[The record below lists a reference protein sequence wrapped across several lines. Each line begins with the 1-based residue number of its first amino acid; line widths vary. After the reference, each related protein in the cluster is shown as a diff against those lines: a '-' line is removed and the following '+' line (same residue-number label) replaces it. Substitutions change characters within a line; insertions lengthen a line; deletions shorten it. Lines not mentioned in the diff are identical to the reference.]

1 MKTSITLALFAF
13 GSAKQAGQA
22 TKQQDDAA
30 PAAPQAATSDNS
42 YGYEAPANQESYA
55 PEPEHYEEAPTYMP
69 APKICVTCDDRAP
82 CWNGA
87 SCVPLVGEDRG
98 YATQEHGNYRRLQ
111 QQDGSSNYATPQ
123 TYAGQE
129 SYGGYAEAP
138 QVSVSLSCPC
148 GSVDT
153 RWNRVQNNVIL
164 WVAFGL
170 LFIPG
175 LWFLCK
181 GWDLS
186 SDSATP
192 DEWSALRV
200 GAGVVNM
207 VASLAYLTMALGYG
221 YTTKCNGRDF
231 YYARYVDWAI
241 TTPIMLWDLVTIADG
256 THSHEV
262 DRIFLVVID
271 FIMII
276 AGLVGELIEGTEKWA
291 FFGFSM
297 LLFVPI
303 MWFLCELANTTVANG
318 ESRTPVQELFR
329 RIAAITIISWM
340 GYPIIWVLASV
351 SGSTSSC
358 HVGGYATEAVGYG
371 AQATQ
376 EAGYR
381 MLQNG
386 AAGSATKMGIIT
398 VQGEA
403 YAYTVLDI
411 IAKTLMGWV
420 IVCFQ
425 PTANPPMWNPAKAI
439 IKNAVFIHKNR

>member
-42 YGYEAPANQESYA
+42 YGYEAPAQQESYA

-69 APKICVTCDDRAP
+69 APKICVTCDDHAP

-170 LFIPG
+170 LFLPG
-175 LWFLCK
+175 LWFLFK

-207 VASLAYLTMALGYG
+207 VASLAYLTMALGHG
-221 YTTKCNGRDF
+221 YVTKCNGRDF

-241 TTPIMLWDLVTIADG
+241 TTPIMLIDIVKVGGGSELTI
-256 THSHEV
+256 
-262 DRIFLVVID
+262 IFLVLMDI
-271 FIMII
+271 FMIVS
-276 AGLVGELIEGTEKWA
+276 GLIGELIEGSEKWA

-297 LLFVPI
+297 FAFMPI
-303 MWFLCELANTTVANG
+303 MWVLCTMAGILDSNDGLIPSST
-318 ESRTPVQELFR
+318 RDLFR
-329 RIAAITIISWM
+329 RVAAITLISWV
-340 GYPIIWVLASV
+340 GYPIIWILASV
-351 SGSTSSC
+351 GGASSHC
-358 HVGGYATEAVGYG
+358 GHAAAYG
-371 AQATQ
+371 QEATQ
-376 EAGYR
+376 QAGYR
-381 MLQNG
+381 ALQ
-386 AAGSATKMGIIT
+386 AAASVSQVGVIS

-411 IAKTLMGWV
+411 IAKTLMGWC
-420 IVCFQ
+420 IVCYDGAE
-425 PTANPPMWNPAKAI
+425 PVPPSAPCRKVTGG
-439 IKNAVFIHKNR
+439 KSSKK